1 MPTIS
6 VRGFSAITTI
16 QAAKVPRPPSTAVSG
31 TSKPKARKFSGGFQ
45 VRSTS
50 ACLRR
55 SWITA
60 TWAIVNES
68 IAPNEYIVAR
78 KSVLPG
84 SRVTIAIAAKIRI
97 AM

>member
-1 MPTIS
+1 MLN
-6 VRGFSAITTI
+6 
-16 QAAKVPRPPSTAVSG
+16 
-31 TSKPKARKFSGGFQ
+31 GGFQ

-50 ACLRR
+50 PWRRR

-78 KSVLPG
+78 KSVWPG
-84 SRVTIAIAAKIRI
+84 SRVMIATAAKIMI